1 MDEWQEWSGWNVMIR
16 QMGIPLRVGW
26 REEEDDEVGRA
37 GGLSGNAGVSG
48 GKSGRLEREDGG
60 LEL

>member
-1 MDEWQEWSGWNVMIR
+1 MDVMIG
-16 QMGIPLRVGW
+16 QMCVPSRAGW

-37 GGLSGNAGVSG
+37 GGLSGNAGISG